1 MTQETTIDVQK
12 AYWWTQNKRG
22 DWRAKYRRTSVV
34 KRCAYLTYRSL
45 INSGKLKPPAKWPV
59 HVTAIIH
66 PLTHGRFDPENAAP
80 MVKAILDAITQ
91 ADFWPDDNARYVVG
105 PDYRLG
111 EPSTEKGVYHIT
123 IRIEEEGHEMSAYQP
138 VLDPACGGRMFWF
151 DKSDDRVLFGDVRDE
166 SWELCDG
173 RRFDVKPDML
183 MDYRDLPFP
192 DGTFRMVV
200 LDPPHLRNAGET
212 SYMAQKYGCLD
223 QETWK
228 ADLKTMFSECFR
240 VLKEHGVLIFKWNET
255 QIPVSQILKLTAH
268 KPLFGNKQPNRTGT
282 HWIVFMKEDAK

>member
-1 MTQETTIDVQK
+1 MATNVTEKDKTLHEVIDFLQKEWDAANNASDNPDEEVYDFYDGMTTAYEHVINYCRHMLGYSGTMPSEVPNHHSLPAPMSTWTYLYQLVQP
-12 AYWWTQNKRG
+12 
-22 DWRAKYRRTSVV
+22 RRTRKQAVE
-34 KRCAYLTYRSL
+34 RTR
-45 INSGKLKPPAKWPV
+45 
-59 HVTAIIH
+59 
-66 PLTHGRFDPENAAP
+66 GRA
-80 MVKAILDAITQ
+80 Q
-91 ADFWPDDNARYVVG
+91 G
-105 PDYRLG
+105 
-111 EPSTEKGVYHIT
+111 
-123 IRIEEEGHEMSAYQP
+123 EGHEMSAYQP

>member
-1 MTQETTIDVQK
+1 MSDKVKVGTSKVTFRVRAFDYPQIELASVEVDVPMYTK
-12 AYWWTQNKRG
+12 TDNKLDNMQQG
-22 DWRAKYRRTSVV
+22 
-34 KRCAYLTYRSL
+34 
-45 INSGKLKPPAKWPV
+45 
-59 HVTAIIH
+59 HVTA
-66 PLTHGRFDPENAAP
+66 
-80 MVKAILDAITQ
+80 
-91 ADFWPDDNARYVVG
+91 
-105 PDYRLG
+105 
-111 EPSTEKGVYHIT
+111 
-123 IRIEEEGHEMSAYQP
+123 
-138 VLDPACGGRMFWF
+138 
-151 DKSDDRVLFGDVRDE
+151 DV
-166 SWELCDG
+166 
-173 RRFDVKPDML
+173 L

>member
-1 MTQETTIDVQK
+1 MWFKRRRNEFGCPMCGRLPKIVKSHTQD
-12 AYWWTQNKRG
+12 G
-22 DWRAKYRRTSVV
+22 DYIKS
-34 KRCAYLTYRSL
+34 
-45 INSGKLKPPAKWPV
+45 I
-59 HVTAIIH
+59 
-66 PLTHGRFDPENAAP
+66 
-80 MVKAILDAITQ
+80 
-91 ADFWPDDNARYVVG
+91 
-105 PDYRLG
+105 YRLQC
-111 EPSTEKGVYHIT
+111 PRKHLSTNWYSDPYGCKHPVETRSG
-123 IRIEEEGHEMSAYQP
+123 RIQEEGHEMSAYQP

>member
-1 MTQETTIDVQK
+1 
-12 AYWWTQNKRG
+12 
-22 DWRAKYRRTSVV
+22 
-34 KRCAYLTYRSL
+34 
-45 INSGKLKPPAKWPV
+45 
-59 HVTAIIH
+59 
-66 PLTHGRFDPENAAP
+66 
-80 MVKAILDAITQ
+80 
-91 ADFWPDDNARYVVG
+91 
-105 PDYRLG
+105 
-111 EPSTEKGVYHIT
+111 
-123 IRIEEEGHEMSAYQP
+123 
-138 VLDPACGGRMFWF
+138 
-151 DKSDDRVLFGDVRDE
+151 
-166 SWELCDG
+166 
-173 RRFDVKPDML
+173 

-212 SYMAQKYGCLD
+212 SYLAQKYGCLD

-228 ADLKTMFSECFR
+228 NDLKTMFSECFR

>member
-1 MTQETTIDVQK
+1 MSDRVKVGTSKVTFRVRAFDYPQIELASVEVDVPMYTK
-12 AYWWTQNKRG
+12 TDNKLDNMQQG
-22 DWRAKYRRTSVV
+22 
-34 KRCAYLTYRSL
+34 
-45 INSGKLKPPAKWPV
+45 
-59 HVTAIIH
+59 H
-66 PLTHGRFDPENAAP
+66 
-80 MVKAILDAITQ
+80 VKA
-91 ADFWPDDNARYVVG
+91 
-105 PDYRLG
+105 
-111 EPSTEKGVYHIT
+111 
-123 IRIEEEGHEMSAYQP
+123 
-138 VLDPACGGRMFWF
+138 
-151 DKSDDRVLFGDVRDE
+151 
-166 SWELCDG
+166 
-173 RRFDVKPDML
+173 DML

>member
-1 MTQETTIDVQK
+1 MVQTQIQRIWVSNVRQTTSNQGMANGKIPREPQSKDNTHSLPAPMSTWTYLYKLVQP
-12 AYWWTQNKRG
+12 
-22 DWRAKYRRTSVV
+22 RRTRKQAVE
-34 KRCAYLTYRSL
+34 RTR
-45 INSGKLKPPAKWPV
+45 
-59 HVTAIIH
+59 
-66 PLTHGRFDPENAAP
+66 GR
-80 MVKAILDAITQ
+80 VQ
-91 ADFWPDDNARYVVG
+91 V
-105 PDYRLG
+105 
-111 EPSTEKGVYHIT
+111 
-123 IRIEEEGHEMSAYQP
+123 EGYEMSAYQP

-173 RRFDVKPDML
+173 RRFDVRPDML

-192 DGTFRMVV
+192 DETFRMVV
-200 LDPPHLRNAGET
+200 LDPPHLRNAGDT
-212 SYMAQKYGCLD
+212 SYMVQKYGCLD

-228 ADLKTMFSECFR
+228 TDIKTMFDECFR
-240 VLKEHGVLIFKWNET
+240 VLKTYGTLIFKWNET

>member
-1 MTQETTIDVQK
+1 MWFKRKYNEYGCPMCGRLPKIVKSHTQD
-12 AYWWTQNKRG
+12 G
-22 DWRAKYRRTSVV
+22 DYIKS
-34 KRCAYLTYRSL
+34 
-45 INSGKLKPPAKWPV
+45 I
-59 HVTAIIH
+59 
-66 PLTHGRFDPENAAP
+66 
-80 MVKAILDAITQ
+80 
-91 ADFWPDDNARYVVG
+91 
-105 PDYRLG
+105 YRLQC
-111 EPSTEKGVYHIT
+111 PRKHLSTNWYSDTMDASIQWKHVVDEIQ
-123 IRIEEEGHEMSAYQP
+123 EEGHEMSAYQP

>member
-1 MTQETTIDVQK
+1 MSDKVKVGTSKVTFRVRAFDYPQIELASVEVDVPMYAK
-12 AYWWTQNKRG
+12 TDNK
-22 DWRAKYRRTSVV
+22 
-34 KRCAYLTYRSL
+34 
-45 INSGKLKPPAKWPV
+45 
-59 HVTAIIH
+59 
-66 PLTHGRFDPENAAP
+66 
-80 MVKAILDAITQ
+80 LDNMQ
-91 ADFWPDDNARYVVG
+91 Q
-105 PDYRLG
+105 
-111 EPSTEKGVYHIT
+111 
-123 IRIEEEGHEMSAYQP
+123 GH
-138 VLDPACGGRMFWF
+138 
-151 DKSDDRVLFGDVRDE
+151 
-166 SWELCDG
+166 
-173 RRFDVKPDML
+173 VKPDML